1 MLRYSRLHALRENP
15 GSEEIQQFMMRLSR
29 SLRKYRWLVF
39 TGWLLALVPAIYLA
53 MTQAGNLTGG
63 GFEVAGSQSLAVH
76 DQLEELY
83 HDEGASSLAL
93 VAAPRPDASY
103 QDMNDAV
110 ALLKRIAGE
119 FPGVTE
125 APNPTQRPP
134 QPDRPYVVSLR
145 LDARNA
151 GTSDVAKQ
159 LRGKVGIKGDQPGQ
173 TANGRVRLY
182 VIGQGALSAAAAAN
196 TKRDIA
202 AAESWNLP
210 IILIVLLAVFGSLAA
225 AAIPLA
231 LGICTVVVT
240 MGLVYLLSEYTTMS
254 VFVTSTVSMF
264 GIALAVDYSLFILM
278 RFREELR
285 AGRQPTEAVDAAM
298 ATSGL
303 AVVLSGMTVVASLTG
318 IYLINTPALK
328 SMATGAILAVAVAM
342 LTAATLT
349 PAVLAT
355 FGRAAAKRS
364 ALLHWSRQPES
375 TQSRFWNRWIGWV
388 MRRPWISALAASAV
402 LLVMAVPAASMVLGN
417 SLLRQFDSSHEIRA
431 GVAGAAEALG
441 PGALGPIR
449 VLITFPDGG
458 AASPEHS
465 QTIAAIRQR
474 MTEAPNV
481 VTVSPPQ
488 SAEDSSSAS
497 LSAVLSV
504 DPEAMRARDT
514 VGWMRT
520 QLPKI
525 PDPGTAR
532 VDVGGPTALIKDFDD
547 RVSQTEPLVLLFVAL
562 IAFVMLLIS
571 IHSVFLAFKGVLMTL
586 LSVAAAY
593 GSLVMVFQWGWLQDL
608 GFTQISSID
617 STVPPLVLAMTFGL
631 SMDYEIFLLT
641 RIRERFLHTGNTRD
655 AVAYGVSTSART
667 ITSAA
672 LIMIAVFIG
681 FAFAGM
687 PLVAE
692 IGVACA
698 VAIAVDATVVRLVL
712 VPALMAMFAQW
723 NWWLPKW
730 LRRVLPSVD
739 FERPLPEVDLG
750 DVVVIPDDISALAAP
765 SADLRMVLKSAAKL
779 RHLAPDAICVADP
792 LAFTGCGRNG
802 NHAVPGLQKELE
814 KGLENGLDQCLEK
827 GRGLG
832 PGQIP
837 HQVDIGDE
845 PVGVGAS
852 PGGAGS
858 SSKTATN
865 GHSAAKKLVDGLTSR
880 NGIARAIAGM
890 DRPVHPVTLWRGRLS
905 VAIDALEAGLE
916 TQTDSAEDEKYE
928 RRSPVETTHVQLPT
942 GDRLLV
948 PTGAEALR
956 LKGYLIMCRNSS
968 RDFADFADMVETL
981 EPETA
986 AVVLAG
992 MDRYYCCETPR
1003 RQWIASQLVRRLA
1016 DPHPSDFSDDE
1027 WSEPDAKADWEE
1039 VRQRCLSVAV
1049 AMLEEAR

>member
-1 MLRYSRLHALRENP
+1 
-15 GSEEIQQFMMRLSR
+15 MMRLSR

-39 TGWLLALVPAIYLA
+39 TGWLLALVPAVYLA
-53 MTQAGNLTGG
+53 MTQSGNLTGG

-76 DQLEELY
+76 DQLEDLY
-83 HDEGASSLAL
+83 HDQGASSLAL

-103 QDMNDAV
+103 QDINDAV
-110 ALLKRIAGE
+110 AQLRRIAGE

-125 APNPTQRPP
+125 VPNPAQRPP

-145 LDARNA
+145 LDAHNA
-151 GTSDVAKQ
+151 GTSDLAKQ
-159 LRGKVGIKGDQPGQ
+159 LRQKVGIKGDQSGQ

-182 VIGQGALSAAAAAN
+182 VIGQGALSTAAAAN

-202 AAESWNLP
+202 AAERWNLP
-210 IILIVLLAVFGSLAA
+210 IILVVLLAVFGSLAA
-225 AAIPLA
+225 ATIPLA
-231 LGICTVVVT
+231 LGISTVVVT
-240 MGLVYLLSEYTTMS
+240 MGLIYLLSAYTTMS

-303 AVVLSGMTVVASLTG
+303 AVVLSGMTVIASLTG
-318 IYLINTPALK
+318 IYIINTPALK

-342 LTAATLT
+342 LTSATLT
-349 PAVLAT
+349 PAALAT

-364 ALLHWSRQPES
+364 ALLHWSRRPES
-375 TQSRFWNRWIGWV
+375 TQSRFWNRWIGFV
-388 MRRPWISALAASAV
+388 MRRPWASAVAASVV
-402 LLVMAVPAASMVLGN
+402 LLVMAAPAASMVIGN

-431 GVAGAAEALG
+431 GVGAAGQALG

-449 VLITFPDGG
+449 VLISFPDGG

-465 QTIAAIRQR
+465 QTVAAIRQR
-474 MTEAPNV
+474 MTQAPNIV
-481 VTVSPPQ
+481 SVSPPQ
-488 SAEDSSSAS
+488 FAEDNGSAL

-504 DPEAMRARDT
+504 DPEDMKARGT

-525 PDPGTAR
+525 PDAGTAR

-547 RVSQTEPLVLLFVAL
+547 QVSQTEPLVLLFVAL

-571 IHSVFLAFKGVLMTL
+571 IHSVFLALKGVLMTL

-593 GSLVMVFQWGWLQDL
+593 GSLVMVFQWGWLHNL
-608 GFTQISSID
+608 GFAQISSID

-641 RIRERFLHTGNTRD
+641 RIRERFLHSGNTRD

-672 LIMIAVFIG
+672 LIMIAVFVG

-723 NWWLPKW
+723 NWWLPRW
-730 LRRVLPSVD
+730 LSRVLPSVD
-739 FERPLPEVDLG
+739 FDRPLPKVDLG
-750 DVVVIPDDISALAAP
+750 DVVVIPDDISALTAP

-779 RHLAPDAICVADP
+779 KHLAPDAICVADP

-802 NHAVPGLQKELE
+802 KSLEQGVE
-814 KGLENGLDQCLEK
+814 KGLAES
-827 GRGLG
+827 RGLG
-832 PGQIP
+832 PEQIP
-837 HQVDIGDE
+837 HQVNIDD
-845 PVGVGAS
+845 PAVGVGVS
-852 PGGAGS
+852 PAGAGS
-858 SSKTATN
+858 PSKTGTN
-865 GHSAAKKLVDGLTSR
+865 GHPAAKKLVGGLASR
-880 NGIARAIAGM
+880 NGIARAIAG

-905 VAIDALEAGLE
+905 VAIDAL
-916 TQTDSAEDEKYE
+916 QTDALKTKAADRPTYA

-956 LKGYLIMCRNSS
+956 LKGYLIMSRNSS
-968 RDFADFADMVETL
+968 RDYADFADMVDTV

-986 AVVLAG
+986 AVVMAG
-992 MDRYYCCETPR
+992 MDRYYCCQTPR
-1003 RQWIASQLVRRLA
+1003 REWMATQLVRRLA
-1016 DPHPSDFSDDE
+1016 DPHPSDFSDDQ
-1027 WSEPDAKADWEE
+1027 WSEPDARADWED

>member
-1 MLRYSRLHALRENP
+1 
-15 GSEEIQQFMMRLSR
+15 MRLSR

-39 TGWLLALVPAIYLA
+39 AGWLLALVPAVYLA
-53 MTQAGNLTGG
+53 LTQSGNLTGG
-63 GFEVAGSQSLAVH
+63 GFDVAGSQSLAVH
-76 DQLEELY
+76 DQLEDLY
-83 HDEGASSLAL
+83 HDQGGSSLAL
-93 VAAPRPDASY
+93 VAAPRADASY

-110 ALLKRIAGE
+110 AQLRRIAAE
-119 FPGVTE
+119 VPGTTE
-125 APNPTQRPP
+125 IPNPTQRPP
-134 QPDRPYVVSLR
+134 QPDRPYVLSVR
-145 LDARNA
+145 LDSRN
-151 GTSDVAKQ
+151 TSDVAKQ
-159 LRGKVGIKGDQPGQ
+159 LRTKVGIKGDQPGQ

-196 TKRDIA
+196 TKHDIA
-202 AAESWNLP
+202 AAEKWNLP
-210 IILIVLLAVFGSLAA
+210 VILIVLLAVFGSLAA

-240 MGLVYLLSEYTTMS
+240 MGLVYLLSAYTTMS

-285 AGRQPTEAVDAAM
+285 SGRQPREAVDAAM

-303 AVVLSGMTVVASLTG
+303 AVVLSGMTVIASLTG
-318 IYLINTPALK
+318 IYVINTPALK

-342 LTAATLT
+342 LTSTTLT
-349 PAVLAT
+349 PAALAT

-364 ALLHWSRQPES
+364 ALLHWSRRPES
-375 TQSRFWNRWIGWV
+375 TQSKFWNRWIGWV
-388 MRRPWISALAASAV
+388 MRRPWMSALAASLV
-402 LLVMAVPAASMVLGN
+402 LLVMAAPAASMVLGN

-431 GVAGAAEALG
+431 GVGAAAQALG

-449 VLITFPDGG
+449 VLINFPDGG

-465 QTIAAIRQR
+465 HTVGAVRQR
-474 MTEAPNV
+474 MAQAPNIV
-481 VTVSPPQ
+481 SVSPPQ
-488 SAEDSSSAS
+488 FAEDNGSAL

-504 DPEAMRARDT
+504 DPEDMKARET
-514 VGWMRT
+514 VGWMRAE
-520 QLPKI
+520 LPKV
-525 PDPGTAR
+525 PEAGTAR

-547 RVSQTEPLVLLFVAL
+547 RVSATEPLVLGFVAL
-562 IAFVMLLIS
+562 IAFVMLLVS
-571 IHSVFLAFKGVLMTL
+571 IHSVFLALKGVLMTL

-593 GSLVMVFQWGWLQDL
+593 GSLVMVFQWGWLRDL
-608 GFTQISSID
+608 GFAQISSID

-641 RIRERFLHTGNTRD
+641 RIRERFLHSGNTRD

-672 LIMIAVFIG
+672 LIMIAVFVG

-698 VAIAVDATVVRLVL
+698 VAIAVDATVVRLVM

-723 NWWLPKW
+723 NWWLPPW
-730 LRRVLPSVD
+730 LSRVLPSVD
-739 FERPLPEVDLG
+739 FDRPLPEVDLG
-750 DVVVIPDDISALAAP
+750 DVVVIPDDISAPTAP

-779 RHLAPDAICVADP
+779 KHLAPDAICVTDP
-792 LAFTGCGRNG
+792 LAFTGCGRTTAAG
-802 NHAVPGLQKELE
+802 ADPA
-814 KGLENGLDQCLEK
+814 
-827 GRGLG
+827 RGLG

-837 HQVDIGDE
+837 HQVALRE
-845 PVGVGAS
+845 EKVGVAAG
-852 PGGAGS
+852 PGEKTGS
-858 SSKTATN
+858 NGHTN
-865 GHSAAKKLVDGLTSR
+865 GSAGAKKPAARNGR
-880 NGIARAIAGM
+880 NGIAKAIAGV

-905 VAIDALEAGLE
+905 VALDAL
-916 TQTDSAEDEKYE
+916 QTDPDSGADRPRFR
-928 RRSPVETTHVQLPT
+928 RRSPVETTNVQLPT

-948 PTGAEALR
+948 PTGAETLR
-956 LKGYLIMCRNSS
+956 LKGYLLMCRNSR
-968 RDFADFADMVETL
+968 RDYADFADMVDAL

-992 MDRYYCCETPR
+992 MDRYYCCESSR
-1003 RQWIASQLVRRLA
+1003 RQWIATQLVRRLA
-1016 DPHPSDFSDDE
+1016 DPDPCDYPDDQG
-1027 WSEPDAKADWEE
+1027 PDADAPADWEQI
-1039 VRQRCLSVAV
+1039 RQRCLAVAV

>member
-1 MLRYSRLHALRENP
+1 
-15 GSEEIQQFMMRLSR
+15 MRLSR

-39 TGWLLALVPAIYLA
+39 AGWLLALVPAVYLA
-53 MTQAGNLTGG
+53 LTQSGNLTGG
-63 GFEVAGSQSLAVH
+63 GFDVAGSQSLAVH
-76 DQLEELY
+76 DQLEDLY
-83 HDEGASSLAL
+83 HDQGGSSLAL
-93 VAAPRPDASY
+93 VAAPRADASY

-110 ALLKRIAGE
+110 AQLRRIAAE
-119 FPGVTE
+119 VPGTTE
-125 APNPTQRPP
+125 IPNPTQRPP
-134 QPDRPYVVSLR
+134 QPDRPYVLSVR
-145 LDARNA
+145 LDSRN
-151 GTSDVAKQ
+151 TSDVAKQ
-159 LRGKVGIKGDQPGQ
+159 LRTKVGIKGDQPGQ

-196 TKRDIA
+196 TKHDIA
-202 AAESWNLP
+202 AAEKWNLP
-210 IILIVLLAVFGSLAA
+210 VILIVLLAVFGSLAA

-240 MGLVYLLSEYTTMS
+240 MGLVYLLSAYTTMS

-285 AGRQPTEAVDAAM
+285 SGRQPREAVDAAM

-303 AVVLSGMTVVASLTG
+303 AVVLSGMTVIASLTG
-318 IYLINTPALK
+318 IYVINTPALK

-342 LTAATLT
+342 LTSTTLT
-349 PAVLAT
+349 PAALAT

-364 ALLHWSRQPES
+364 ALLHWSRRPES
-375 TQSRFWNRWIGWV
+375 TQSKFWNRWIGWV
-388 MRRPWISALAASAV
+388 MRRPWMSALAASLV
-402 LLVMAVPAASMVLGN
+402 LLVMAAPAASMVLGN

-431 GVAGAAEALG
+431 GVGAAAQALG

-449 VLITFPDGG
+449 VLINFPDGG

-465 QTIAAIRQR
+465 HTVGAVRQR
-474 MTEAPNV
+474 MAQAPNIV
-481 VTVSPPQ
+481 SVSPPQ
-488 SAEDSSSAS
+488 FAEDNGSAL

-504 DPEAMRARDT
+504 DPEDMKARET
-514 VGWMRT
+514 VGWMRAE
-520 QLPKI
+520 LPKV
-525 PDPGTAR
+525 PEAGTAR

-547 RVSQTEPLVLLFVAL
+547 RVSATEPLVLGFVAL
-562 IAFVMLLIS
+562 IAFVMLLVS
-571 IHSVFLAFKGVLMTL
+571 IHSVFLALKGVLMTL

-593 GSLVMVFQWGWLQDL
+593 GSLVMVFQWGWLRDL
-608 GFTQISSID
+608 GFAQISSID

-641 RIRERFLHTGNTRD
+641 RIRERFLHSGNTRD

-672 LIMIAVFIG
+672 LIMSAVFVG

-698 VAIAVDATVVRLVL
+698 VAIAVDATVVRLVM

-723 NWWLPKW
+723 NWWLPPW
-730 LRRVLPSVD
+730 LSRVLPSVD
-739 FERPLPEVDLG
+739 FDRPLPEVDLG
-750 DVVVIPDDISALAAP
+750 DVVVIPDDISALTAP

-779 RHLAPDAICVADP
+779 KHLAPDAICVTDP
-792 LAFTGCGRNG
+792 LAFTGCGRTTAAG
-802 NHAVPGLQKELE
+802 ADPA
-814 KGLENGLDQCLEK
+814 
-827 GRGLG
+827 RGLG

-837 HQVDIGDE
+837 HQVALRE
-845 PVGVGAS
+845 EKVGVAAG
-852 PGGAGS
+852 PGEKTGS
-858 SSKTATN
+858 NGHTN
-865 GHSAAKKLVDGLTSR
+865 GSAGAKKPAARNGR
-880 NGIARAIAGM
+880 NGIAKAIAGA

-905 VAIDALEAGLE
+905 VALDAL
-916 TQTDSAEDEKYE
+916 QTDPDSGTDRPRFR
-928 RRSPVETTHVQLPT
+928 RRSPVETTNVQLPT

-948 PTGAEALR
+948 PTGAETLR
-956 LKGYLIMCRNSS
+956 LKGYLLMCRNSR
-968 RDFADFADMVETL
+968 RDYADFADMVDAL

-992 MDRYYCCETPR
+992 MDRYYCCESSR
-1003 RQWIASQLVRRLA
+1003 RQWIATQLVRRLA
-1016 DPHPSDFSDDE
+1016 DPDPCDYPDDQG
-1027 WSEPDAKADWEE
+1027 PDADAPADWEQI
-1039 VRQRCLSVAV
+1039 RQRCLAVAV

>member
-1 MLRYSRLHALRENP
+1 
-15 GSEEIQQFMMRLSR
+15 MRLSR
-29 SLRKYRWLVF
+29 SLRRYRWLVF
-39 TGWLLALVPAIYLA
+39 TGWLLALVPAVYLA
-53 MTQAGNLTGG
+53 LTQSGNLTGG
-63 GFEVAGSQSLAVH
+63 GFEVAGSQSLLVH
-76 DQLEELY
+76 DQLEEQY
-83 HDEGASSLAL
+83 HEQGASSLAL

-103 QDMNDAV
+103 ADINDAV
-110 ALLKRIAGE
+110 AQLRQIAGQL
-119 FPGVTE
+119 PGVTE
-125 APNPTQRPP
+125 VPNPTQRPP

-145 LDARNA
+145 LDSRN
-151 GTSDVAKQ
+151 TSDIAKQ
-159 LRGKVGIKGDQPGQ
+159 LRNKVGIKGDQSGQ

-196 TKRDIA
+196 TKHDIA
-202 AAESWNLP
+202 AAEKWNLP

-240 MGLVYLLSEYTTMS
+240 MGLVYLLSAYTTMS

-285 AGRQPTEAVDAAM
+285 CGREPREAVDAAM

-303 AVVLSGMTVVASLTG
+303 AVVLSGLTVIASLTG

-328 SMATGAILAVAVAM
+328 SMATGAIMAVAVAM

-349 PAVLAT
+349 PAALAT

-364 ALLHWSRQPES
+364 ALLHWSRNPEC
-375 TQSRFWNRWIGWV
+375 TQSRFWNRWVGWV
-388 MRRPWISALAASAV
+388 MRRPWISALAAALV
-402 LLVMAVPAASMVLGN
+402 LLVMAAPATSMVLGN

-431 GVAGAAEALG
+431 GVGAASEALG
-441 PGALGPIR
+441 PGALGPVQ
-449 VLITFPDGG
+449 VLVTFPDGG
-458 AASPEHS
+458 ASAPDHGPSL
-465 QTIAAIRQR
+465 AAIRQR
-474 MTEAPNV
+474 IAQAPKV
-481 VTVSPPQ
+481 ISVTPPQ
-488 SAEDSSSAS
+488 FADDNNSAL

-504 DPEAMRARDT
+504 DPEDLGARQTVNWLRAE
-514 VGWMRT
+514 
-520 QLPKI
+520 LPKV
-525 PDPGTAR
+525 PDRGAAR

-547 RVSQTEPLVLLFVAL
+547 RVSATEPLVLLFVAL
-562 IAFVMLLIS
+562 IAFVMLLVS
-571 IHSVFLAFKGVLMTL
+571 IHSVFLALKGVLMTL

-593 GSLVMVFQWGWLQDL
+593 GSLVMVFQWGWLGDL
-608 GFTQISSID
+608 GFTHINSID

-723 NWWLPKW
+723 NWWLPRW
-730 LRRVLPSVD
+730 LSRVLPSVD
-739 FERPLPEVDLG
+739 FDRPLPEVDLS
-750 DVVVIPDDISALAAP
+750 DIVVIPDDISALTAP
-765 SADLRMVLKSAAKL
+765 SADLRMVLKSSAKL
-779 RHLAPDAICVADP
+779 KHLAPDAICVADP

-802 NHAVPGLQKELE
+802 KEAE
-814 KGLENGLDQCLEK
+814 AGPADAPDDGPAD
-827 GRGLG
+827 GRGRG

-837 HQVDIGDE
+837 HRVDIDD
-845 PVGVGAS
+845 
-852 PGGAGS
+852 GGAG
-858 SSKTATN
+858 TN
-865 GHSAAKKLVDGLTSR
+865 GHSAARKLVGGLASR
-880 NGIARAIAGM
+880 NGIARVIAGGG
-890 DRPVHPVTLWRGRLS
+890 RGVHPVTLWRGRLS
-905 VAIDALEAGLE
+905 VAIDALETGLE
-916 TQTDSAEDEKYE
+916 TGAGEEPKYA
-928 RRSPVETTHVQLPT
+928 RRSPVETTNVQLPT

-968 RDFADFADMVETL
+968 RDYAEFADMVDTL

-986 AVVLAG
+986 ALVLAG
-992 MDRYYCCETPR
+992 IDRYYCCQPPR
-1003 RQWIASQLVRRLA
+1003 QQWIATQLVRRLA
-1016 DPHPSDFSDDE
+1016 DPHPSDLDE
-1027 WSEPDAKADWEE
+1027 QWSEPDARAEWEE
-1039 VRQRCLSVAV
+1039 IRQRCLSVAV

>member
-1 MLRYSRLHALRENP
+1 
-15 GSEEIQQFMMRLSR
+15 MRLSR
-29 SLRKYRWLVF
+29 SLRRYRWLVF
-39 TGWLLALVPAIYLA
+39 TGWLLALVPAVYLA
-53 MTQAGNLTGG
+53 MAQSGNLTGG
-63 GFEVAGSQSLAVH
+63 GFEVAGSQSLLVH
-76 DQLEELY
+76 DQLEDQYRDL
-83 HDEGASSLAL
+83 GASSLAL
-93 VAAPRPDASY
+93 VAAPRPDATY
-103 QDMNDAV
+103 QDMSEAV
-110 ALLKRIAGE
+110 AQLRQIAGE
-119 FPGVTE
+119 FPGITE
-125 APNPTQRPP
+125 ATNPTQRPP

-145 LDARNA
+145 LDSHNP
-151 GTSDVAKQ
+151 GTSDIAKK
-159 LRGKVGIKGDQPGQ
+159 LRQQVGVKGDQPGQ
-173 TANGRVRLY
+173 TADGRVRLY

-196 TKRDIA
+196 TKHDIA
-202 AAESWNLP
+202 EAERWNLP

-231 LGICTVVVT
+231 LGVCTVVVT
-240 MGLVYLLSEYTTMS
+240 MGLVYLLSAYTTMS

-285 AGRQPTEAVDAAM
+285 AGREPREAVDAAM

-303 AVVLSGMTVVASLTG
+303 AVVLSGMTVIASLTG

-342 LTAATLT
+342 LTSATLT
-349 PAVLAT
+349 PAALAT

-364 ALLHWSRQPES
+364 VLLHWSRRPEC
-375 TQSRFWNRWIGWV
+375 TQSRFWNRWVGSV
-388 MRRPWISALAASAV
+388 MHRPWISALAASV
-402 LLVMAVPAASMVLGN
+402 LLLEMAVPAASMVMGN
-417 SLLRQFDSSHEIRA
+417 SLLRQFDSAHEIRA
-431 GVAGAAEALG
+431 GVGAAAQALG
-441 PGALGPIR
+441 PGALGPIQ
-449 VLITFPDGG
+449 VLITFPQGG
-458 AASPEHS
+458 ATAPEHA
-465 QTIAAIRQR
+465 QLIDAVRQR
-474 MTEAPNV
+474 MTQAPNV
-481 VTVSPPQ
+481 STVSPPQ
-488 SAEDSSSAS
+488 FADDNGSVL

-504 DPEAMRARDT
+504 DPEDLSARNT
-514 VGWMRT
+514 VGWLRSE
-520 QLPKI
+520 LPRV
-525 PDPGTAR
+525 PDAGTAQ
-532 VDVGGPTALIKDFDD
+532 VAVGGPTALIKDFDE
-547 RVSQTEPLVLLFVAL
+547 RVSSMEPLVLLFVAL
-562 IAFVMLLIS
+562 IAFVMLLVS

-593 GSLVMVFQWGWLQDL
+593 GSLVMVFQWGWLADL
-608 GFTQISSID
+608 GFAKTGSID
-617 STVPPLVLAMTFGL
+617 SIVPPLVLAMTFGL

-641 RIRERFLHTGNTRD
+641 RIRERFLHSGHTRD

-698 VAIAVDATVVRLVL
+698 VAIAVDATVVRLIL

-723 NWWLPKW
+723 NWWLPRW
-730 LRRVLPSVD
+730 LSRLLPSVD
-739 FERPLPEVDLG
+739 FDRPLPEVDLR
-750 DVVVIPDDISALAAP
+750 DVVVIPDDISALIVP

-802 NHAVPGLQKELE
+802 GELH
-814 KGLENGLDQCLEK
+814 GV
-827 GRGLG
+827 RGQG

-837 HQVDIGDE
+837 HQVNIGGDSAA
-845 PVGVGAS
+845 VTGLADAKS
-852 PGGAGS
+852 
-858 SSKTATN
+858 TN
-865 GHSAAKKLVDGLTSR
+865 GHPAARKRAASLASR
-880 NGIARAIAGM
+880 NGIARTIAGG

-905 VAIDALEAGLE
+905 VAIDALE
-916 TQTDSAEDEKYE
+916 TDTAEQPTYQ
-928 RRSPVETTHVQLPT
+928 RRSPMETTHVQLPT
-942 GDRLLV
+942 GDRLLI

-968 RDFADFADMVETL
+968 RDYAEFADMVDTV

-992 MDRYYCCETPR
+992 MDRYYGCQST
-1003 RQWIASQLVRRLA
+1003 RQEWMATQLVRRLA
-1016 DPHPSDFSDDE
+1016 DPSPCDLAENRPSH
-1027 WSEPDAKADWEE
+1027 PDADADWDN

-1049 AMLEEAR
+1049 AMLEEAL

>member
-1 MLRYSRLHALRENP
+1 
-15 GSEEIQQFMMRLSR
+15 MMRLSR

-39 TGWLLALVPAIYLA
+39 AGWLLALVPAVYLA
-53 MTQAGNLTGG
+53 LTQSGNLTGG
-63 GFEVAGSQSLAVH
+63 GFDVAGSQSLAVH
-76 DQLEELY
+76 DQLEDLY
-83 HDEGASSLAL
+83 HDQGGSSLAL
-93 VAAPRPDASY
+93 VAAPRADASY

-110 ALLKRIAGE
+110 AQLRRIAAE
-119 FPGVTE
+119 VPGTTE
-125 APNPTQRPP
+125 IPNPTQRPP
-134 QPDRPYVVSLR
+134 QPDRPYVLSVR
-145 LDARNA
+145 LDSRN
-151 GTSDVAKQ
+151 TSDVAKQ
-159 LRGKVGIKGDQPGQ
+159 LRTKVGIKGDQPGQ

-196 TKRDIA
+196 TKHDIA
-202 AAESWNLP
+202 AAEKWNLP
-210 IILIVLLAVFGSLAA
+210 VILIVLLAVFGSLAA

-240 MGLVYLLSEYTTMS
+240 MGLVYLLSAYTTMS

-285 AGRQPTEAVDAAM
+285 SGRQPRDAVDAAM

-303 AVVLSGMTVVASLTG
+303 AVVLSGMTVIASLTG
-318 IYLINTPALK
+318 IYVINTPALK

-342 LTAATLT
+342 LTSTTLT
-349 PAVLAT
+349 PAALAT

-364 ALLHWSRQPES
+364 ALLHWSRRPES
-375 TQSRFWNRWIGWV
+375 TQSKFWNRWIGWV
-388 MRRPWISALAASAV
+388 MRRPWMSALAASLV
-402 LLVMAVPAASMVLGN
+402 LLVMAAPAASMVLGN

-431 GVAGAAEALG
+431 GVGAAAQALG

-449 VLITFPDGG
+449 VLINFPDGG

-465 QTIAAIRQR
+465 HTVGAVRQR
-474 MTEAPNV
+474 MAQAPNIV
-481 VTVSPPQ
+481 SVSPPQ
-488 SAEDSSSAS
+488 FAEDNGSAL

-504 DPEAMRARDT
+504 DPEDMKARET
-514 VGWMRT
+514 VGWMRAE
-520 QLPKI
+520 LPKV
-525 PDPGTAR
+525 PEAGTAR

-547 RVSQTEPLVLLFVAL
+547 RVSATEPLVLGFVAL
-562 IAFVMLLIS
+562 IAFVMLLVS
-571 IHSVFLAFKGVLMTL
+571 IHSVFLALKGVLMTL

-593 GSLVMVFQWGWLQDL
+593 GSLVMVFQWGWLRDL
-608 GFTQISSID
+608 GFAQISSID

-641 RIRERFLHTGNTRD
+641 RIRERFLHSGNTRD

-672 LIMIAVFIG
+672 LIMIAVFVG

-698 VAIAVDATVVRLVL
+698 VAIAVDATVVRLVM

-723 NWWLPKW
+723 NWWLPPW
-730 LRRVLPSVD
+730 LSRVLPSVD
-739 FERPLPEVDLG
+739 FDRPLPEVDLG
-750 DVVVIPDDISALAAP
+750 DVVVIPDDISALTAP

-779 RHLAPDAICVADP
+779 KHLAPDAICVTDP
-792 LAFTGCGRNG
+792 LAFTGCGRTTAAG
-802 NHAVPGLQKELE
+802 ADPA
-814 KGLENGLDQCLEK
+814 
-827 GRGLG
+827 RGLG

-837 HQVDIGDE
+837 HQVALRE
-845 PVGVGAS
+845 EKVGVAAG
-852 PGGAGS
+852 PGEKTGS
-858 SSKTATN
+858 NGHTN
-865 GHSAAKKLVDGLTSR
+865 GSAGAKKPAARNGR
-880 NGIARAIAGM
+880 NGIAKAIAGT

-905 VAIDALEAGLE
+905 VALDAL
-916 TQTDSAEDEKYE
+916 QTDPDSGADRPRFR
-928 RRSPVETTHVQLPT
+928 RRSPVETTNVQLPT

-948 PTGAEALR
+948 PTGAETLR
-956 LKGYLIMCRNSS
+956 LKGYLLMCRNSR
-968 RDFADFADMVETL
+968 RDYADFADMVDAL

-992 MDRYYCCETPR
+992 MDRYYCCESSR
-1003 RQWIASQLVRRLA
+1003 RQWIATQLVRRLA
-1016 DPHPSDFSDDE
+1016 DPDPCDYPDDQG
-1027 WSEPDAKADWEE
+1027 PDADAPADWEQI
-1039 VRQRCLSVAV
+1039 RQRCLAVAV

>member
-1 MLRYSRLHALRENP
+1 
-15 GSEEIQQFMMRLSR
+15 MMGLSR
-29 SLRKYRWLVF
+29 NLRRHRWLVF
-39 TGWLLALVPAIYLA
+39 TGWLLALVPAVYLVL
-53 MTQAGNLTGG
+53 TQSGHLTGG
-63 GFEVAGSQSLAVH
+63 GFEVAGSQSLRVH
-76 DQLEELY
+76 DQLQDQF
-83 HDEGASSLAL
+83 HDQGASSLAL
-93 VAAPRPDASY
+93 VAAPHPDASY
-103 QDMNDAV
+103 QDINDAV
-110 ALLKRIAGE
+110 LELRRIAGQ
-119 FPGVTE
+119 FPGMTE
-125 APNPTQRPP
+125 VPNPTQRPP

-145 LDARNA
+145 LDSHNS
-151 GTSDVAKQ
+151 GTSDVAKR
-159 LRGKVGIKGDQPGQ
+159 LREKVGVKGDQPGQ
-173 TANGRVRLY
+173 TENGRVRLY
-182 VIGQGALSAAAAAN
+182 VIGQGALSAAAAQN
-196 TKRDIA
+196 TKHDIA
-202 AAESWNLP
+202 KAEQWNLP

-231 LGICTVVVT
+231 LGVCTVVVT
-240 MGLVYLLSEYTTMS
+240 LGLVYLLSSFTTMS

-285 AGRQPTEAVDAAM
+285 AGREPREAVDAAM
-298 ATSGL
+298 GTSGL
-303 AVVLSGMTVVASLTG
+303 AVVLSGTTVVASLTG

-328 SMATGAILAVAVAM
+328 SMATGAILAVTVAM
-342 LTAATLT
+342 LTSATLT

-364 ALLHWSRQPES
+364 VLLHWSRRPE
-375 TQSRFWNRWIGWV
+375 TTESRFWNHWIGWV
-388 MRRPWISALAASAV
+388 MRRPWISAVSASIF

-431 GVAGAAEALG
+431 GVAAAAEALG
-441 PGALGPIR
+441 PGALGPIQ
-449 VLITFPDGG
+449 VLVTFPDGG
-458 AASPEHS
+458 ASSPEHS
-465 QTIAAIRQR
+465 RTVGAIREQ
-474 MTEAPNV
+474 MITGPNV
-481 VTVSPPQ
+481 LSVAPPQ
-488 SAEDSSSAS
+488 FSDDDGSAL
-497 LSAVLSV
+497 LSAVLTV
-504 DPEAMRARDT
+504 DPEDMGARET
-514 VGWMRT
+514 VSWMRT
-520 QLPKI
+520 QLPKV
-525 PDPGTAR
+525 PGAIAAQ

-547 RVSQTEPLVLLFVAL
+547 RVSETEPLVLLFVAL

-593 GSLVMVFQWGWLQDL
+593 GSLVVIFQWGWLEDL
-608 GFTQISSID
+608 GFAHISSID

-641 RIRERFLHTGNTRD
+641 RIRERFLRSGKTRD
-655 AVAYGVSTSART
+655 AVSYGVSTSART

-723 NWWLPKW
+723 NWWLPRW
-730 LRRVLPSVD
+730 MSRILPSVD
-739 FERPLPEVDLG
+739 FDRPLPAVVLG
-750 DVVVIPDDISALAAP
+750 DIVVIPDDIAAAIAP
-765 SADLRMVLKSAAKL
+765 NADLRGVLRSAAKL
-779 RHLAPDAICVADP
+779 KHLAPDAICVTDP

-802 NHAVPGLQKELE
+802 SDCADTVALRVDSVDARPG
-814 KGLENGLDQCLEK
+814 
-827 GRGLG
+827 
-832 PGQIP
+832 
-837 HQVDIGDE
+837 
-845 PVGVGAS
+845 
-852 PGGAGS
+852 
-858 SSKTATN
+858 TN
-865 GHSAAKKLVDGLTSR
+865 GNGDDPSQARKRAGVPTSR
-880 NGIARAIAGM
+880 NGRGVGTRAMPWGG
-890 DRPVHPVTLWRGRLS
+890 RPVHPVTLWRGRLS
-905 VAIDALEAGLE
+905 VAIDALE
-916 TQTDSAEDEKYE
+916 TQGTSQNDYEAVRPKYE

-942 GDRLLV
+942 GDRLLI

-968 RDFADFADMVETL
+968 RDYAEFADMVDTL

-992 MDRYYCCETPR
+992 MDRYYCCQPPR
-1003 RQWIASQLVRRLA
+1003 RLPGQEWIATQLVRRLA
-1016 DPHPSDFSDDE
+1016 DPDPADLDE
-1027 WSEPDAKADWEE
+1027 QWSQPDAKADWDE